1 MLCSCLRG
9 MQLCGST
16 ASRRVHLPP
25 APARLAL
32 HRHSAAHPLATSS
45 SAGETGEPRQEA
57 PPEPPALADERP
69 FRRGEVCEVHVKGVS
84 FGQRQ
89 AEVAALSVDDPVL
102 LVREPEN
109 AADGDAVAVLTVGG
123 TPLGYVPRHL
133 TSYFGGDTTTGRVSA
148 CGRNDAGLYWAVAQ
162 AKPVTPGLVADLCPG
177 WPGETSVP
185 PNLSQRLSGALWDYL
200 RTDAYARANQRCV
213 VCDAPKAGPG
223 DLRAIE
229 VWRHDPAARVSRLRN
244 IQAVCAACHSV
255 ARLRRPGSGGNPE
268 KQLAQLQVVNGWGS
282 KQAEAYVAWVNGER
296 TRRASLGPWT
306 ADCSAQMEPRF
317 RLNLTEEAVAALN
330 TGADIPPTPRVR
342 TSTTQWPEPP
352 F

>member
-1 MLCSCLRG
+1 
-9 MQLCGST
+9 MQLCGS
-16 ASRRVHLPP
+16 AVSRRVHLPLP
-25 APARLAL
+25 PPRLAL
-32 HRHSAAHPLATSS
+32 HRHAASAATSS
-45 SAGETGEPRQEA
+45 SGEAGPPTQEA
-57 PPEPPALADERP
+57 PPEPPAVADERP
-69 FRRGEVCEVHVKGVS
+69 FRHGEVCEVHVKGVS

-89 AEVAALSVDDPVL
+89 VAVAALSVDDPVL

-109 AADGDAVAVLTVGG
+109 AADCDAVAVLTVGG

-148 CGRNDAGLYWAVAQ
+148 CGRNDAGLHWVVAQ

-177 WPGETSVP
+177 WPGESSVP

-229 VWRHDPAARVSRLRN
+229 VWRHDPAHRVSRLRN
-244 IQAVCAACHSV
+244 IQAVCAKCHAV
-255 ARLRRPGSGGNPE
+255 ARLRRAEGGSSD
-268 KQLAQLQVVNGWGS
+268 KQLAQLQAVNGWS
-282 KQAEAYVAWVNGER
+282 AAQAGAYVAWVNTER
-296 TRRASLGPWT
+296 ARRAGLGAWT
-306 ADCSAQMEPRF
+306 ADCSVLMDPRF
-317 RLNLTEEAVAALN
+317 RLNMTEEAVAALN
-330 TGADIPPTPRVR
+330 VGADIPTTPRVKA
-342 TSTTQWPEPP
+342 STKQWGDAP